1 MSPATT
7 SNGSTPEIV
16 MGGELVGIPT
26 FKSIESHRQ
35 WIREHMAAAFRVL
48 ARQGLIEGVAG
59 HMSVRDP
66 QEEHQF
72 WMNPLGKHFAMMKAS
87 DMVLVDYDGNIIQ
100 GKKVAINAAGFH
112 IHSAIHRAHPHVH
125 SVCHAHGVYG
135 RAWSAFGKPLEM
147 LVQDSCVFY
156 NAQSVYRTFGG
167 VVFDQREGEQIA
179 GALREGAKGLVLQ
192 NHGLLTV
199 GHTVDEA
206 ASLFTLMERL
216 CKIQLLVEAA
226 EKSDKLERIVI
237 ADEEAK
243 YTFDTT
249 STPESLFIDFQP
261 EVEYEMFL
269 SGGALRK

>member
-1 MSPATT
+1 
-7 SNGSTPEIV
+7 
-16 MGGELVGIPT
+16 
-26 FKSIESHRQ
+26 
-35 WIREHMAAAFRVL
+35 
-48 ARQGLIEGVAG
+48 
-59 HMSVRDP
+59 
-66 QEEHQF
+66 
-72 WMNPLGKHFAMMKAS
+72 
-87 DMVLVDYDGNIIQ
+87 
-100 GKKVAINAAGFH
+100 
-112 IHSAIHRAHPHVH
+112 
-125 SVCHAHGVYG
+125 
-135 RAWSAFGKPLEM
+135 M

-249 STPESLFIDFQP
+249 STP
-261 EVEYEMFL
+261 V
-269 SGGALRK
+269 